1 MPWKNGC
8 FVSFLGTCGQS
19 RPCRLIAAVR
29 LCFWPLTVIC
39 GSLALTGRRE
49 CYSVSMMIV
58 SIVVCLYQPSST
70 TIGLPFDATRKR
82 ISQHASAVRML
93 RSGMY

>member
-19 RPCRLIAAVR
+19 RLCRLIAAIR
-29 LCFWPLTVIC
+29 LCLWLLTVIC

-49 CYSVSMMIV
+49 CYSVSTMIA
-58 SIVVCLYQPSST
+58 SIAVCFYQPSSN
-70 TIGLPFDATRKR
+70 TIGPPFDATRNR

-93 RSGMY
+93 RSGTY